1 MHRIKALRILL
12 RKMQHAGRDYFQAVI
27 FKAGINPA
35 NYVFCHRIGFYDG
48 QGSLDSHSLLQK
60 ETKN

>member
-1 MHRIKALRILL
+1 L
-12 RKMQHAGRDYFQAVI
+12 RKTQHAGGDYFQAVI